1 MVAHA
6 CCRSRGESD
15 VGTITKSA
23 GVMAPSS
30 RRPCGGCVH
39 DGQPARRV
47 LGGASQRAQ
56 VPRSHVYVAEGFA
69 VVLGDAHPQAGAGLR
84 VRVQNHGPG
93 VGMPARPAVT
103 RNRGAGGLGDPALVV
118 RDGDNH
124 DETPSGDSVVRCFKC
139 FGTSACPLFSMSA
152 FRFSVFSSMD
162 VQRHGSAHPKER
174 LLFRCRH
181 HRR

>member
-1 MVAHA
+1 MAHA

-30 RRPCGGCVH
+30 RRPCGGVRPRRSARPQ
-39 DGQPARRV
+39 GAWRRV
-47 LGGASQRAQ
+47 AACSGSQVSRLRCRGFRRC
-56 VPRSHVYVAEGFA
+56 PRRCPSTGWRWAAGPRPKTRPWSRDA
-69 VVLGDAHPQAGAGLR
+69 GTSSGDEEQD
-84 VRVQNHGPG
+84 
-93 VGMPARPAVT
+93 
-103 RNRGAGGLGDPALVV
+103 AGGLGDPALVV